1 MRIAI
6 VGTHSTGKT
15 TLLESLAGHLD
26 LPVLSEVA
34 REKIAESDKL
44 PHLMTGGERGKFQK
58 LVLEE
63 QMRRE
68 SSSGRFIADRSV
80 FDAVAYA
87 FDTPYYE
94 TLRIL
99 AKTHAEAFPYDR
111 IFFLPVEFPLEGDG
125 VRNEDEA
132 YRDAIDRELR
142 AILDHAEIPYQ
153 TVRGNPEER
162 LRTCLESLRIDILN

>member
-1 MRIAI
+1 MRVAI

-15 TLLESLAGHLD
+15 TLLESLSGHLD
-26 LPVLSEVA
+26 LPILSEVA

-44 PHLMTGGERGKFQK
+44 PHLMTEIERGEFQK

-87 FDTPYYE
+87 FDTPHYDA
-94 TLRIL
+94 LRIR
-99 AKTHAEAFPYDR
+99 AGAHASAFPYDR
-111 IFFLPVEFPLEGDG
+111 VFFLPIEFPLKGDG
-125 VRNEDEA
+125 IRSEDEA
-132 YRDAIDRELR
+132 YRETVDRELR
-142 AILDHAEIPYQ
+142 KLLDRAEIPYE
-153 TVRGNPEER
+153 TVRGNREER
-162 LRTCLESLRIDILN
+162 LWKCLGSLGIDM